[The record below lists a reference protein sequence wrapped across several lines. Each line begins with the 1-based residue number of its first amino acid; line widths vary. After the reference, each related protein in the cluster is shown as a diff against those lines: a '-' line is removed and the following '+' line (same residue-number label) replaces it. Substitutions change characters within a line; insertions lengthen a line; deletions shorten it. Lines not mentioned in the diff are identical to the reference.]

1 MIYHHTASGSPL
13 PFISKVLERDQF
25 GPWSSTNGEPDM
37 SNGNGISFVH
47 DLVAM
52 ATAADK
58 VPQLEARIAELEE
71 IKAGYETGFVEKEKQ
86 LIDHLNAHDETK
98 ARLHNAEV
106 ARDDAERL
114 FLEADDAKLAAVR
127 AMRYVIGEAETFI
140 KAVTPVEAKPSY
152 EGKWLWD
159 VQGWSNISLTQWLEN
174 GGSASR
180 FVSVKLAEHTSP
192 NIPGEPTWSI
202 EDKPHSQVTAEQEAV
217 SCLQSA
223 AYLVTAERRPDGG
236 MLWEDAAKPE
246 AGPSKG
252 GGEAIDPNPTVLG
265 LDHTQ
270 AGLVVESEVG
280 PTASTLGTEHG
291 GSLSAQSS
299 LVESK
304 ESASTTITEDPSAP
318 NPTAMETNVP
328 TVQDGDASVSG
339 QSDVPFA
346 VSHSGSGSQIVD
358 TGGAGTQ
365 ESASEKQPDD
375 DLWAIP
381 SRASHYS
388 S

>member
-1 MIYHHTASGSPL
+1 MRKTERSLVRKTEGEEACLSPFLICQRSVPTTTSGSPL
-13 PFISKVLERDQF
+13 PFISKVLERDRF
-25 GPWSSTNGEPDM
+25 GPWSSTGEPDM

-58 VPQLEARIAELEE
+58 VPQLEEQISELRKALDAQTASNWELEAK
-71 IKAGYETGFVEKEKQ
+71 I
-86 LIDHLNAHDETK
+86 IDHTNAHSETK

-192 NIPGEPTWSI
+192 KVPGEPTWSI

-236 MLWEDAAKPE
+236 MLWEDAAKHE
-246 AGPSKG
+246 A
-252 GGEAIDPNPTVLG
+252 
-265 LDHTQ
+265 
-270 AGLVVESEVG
+270 
-280 PTASTLGTEHG
+280 
-291 GSLSAQSS
+291 
-299 LVESK
+299 
-304 ESASTTITEDPSAP
+304 
-318 NPTAMETNVP
+318 
-328 TVQDGDASVSG
+328 
-339 QSDVPFA
+339 
-346 VSHSGSGSQIVD
+346 
-358 TGGAGTQ
+358 
-365 ESASEKQPDD
+365 
-375 DLWAIP
+375 
-381 SRASHYS
+381 
-388 S
+388 

>member
-1 MIYHHTASGSPL
+1 
-13 PFISKVLERDQF
+13 
-25 GPWSSTNGEPDM
+25 M

-127 AMRYVIGEAETFI
+127 AMRIVIGEAEAFI
-140 KAVTPVEAKPSY
+140 KAVTRVEELAKPSY

-159 VQGWSNISLTQWLEN
+159 VQDWSGLSLNEWLNN
-174 GGSASR
+174 GGSVSR
-180 FVSVKLAEHTSP
+180 FVAVRLAEPASP
-192 NIPGEPTWSI
+192 NVQDKSTWSI
-202 EDKPHSQVTAEQEAV
+202 EDKPNSQVTAEQEAA
-217 SCLQSA
+217 SRLQSA
-223 AYLVTAERRPDGG
+223 AYSVGATQEVTG
-236 MLWEDAAKPE
+236 
-246 AGPSKG
+246 
-252 GGEAIDPNPTVLG
+252 PNPTVSDLG
-265 LDHTQ
+265 HIQ
-270 AGLVVESEVG
+270 AATVG
-280 PTASTLGTEHG
+280 ERREWNEDGWGEPAIPTANTLGSDHG
-291 GSLSAQSS
+291 PSPSAPSD
-299 LVESK
+299 LAASK
-304 ESASTTITEDPSAP
+304 ESASTTTSEDLREVGPTSADDSGF
-318 NPTAMETNVP
+318 TNEKLLGSNDK
-328 TVQDGDASVSG
+328 TLEGNN
-339 QSDVPFA
+339 SDPFA
-346 VSHSGSGSQIVD
+346 ASHSGSASQTAD
-358 TGGAGTQ
+358 TGDAGTQ
-365 ESASEKQPDD
+365 ESASEKSIDD

>member
-1 MIYHHTASGSPL
+1 
-13 PFISKVLERDQF
+13 
-25 GPWSSTNGEPDM
+25 M

-58 VPQLEARIAELEE
+58 VPQLEERIAELEATHGVDLST
-71 IKAGYETGFVEKEKQ
+71 ISLLETRI
-86 LIDHLNAHDETK
+86 IDHTNAHGETK
-98 ARLHNAEV
+98 ARLQNAEV
-106 ARDDAERL
+106 ARDDAELR

-127 AMRYVIGEAETFI
+127 AMRVVIGEAEAFI
-140 KAVTPVEAKPSY
+140 KAMTPEVVKPSY

-192 NIPGEPTWSI
+192 NPLPVSSASI
-202 EDKPHSQVTAEQEAV
+202 DHLDP
-217 SCLQSA
+217 
-223 AYLVTAERRPDGG
+223 
-236 MLWEDAAKPE
+236 
-246 AGPSKG
+246 G
-252 GGEAIDPNPTVLG
+252 GGEDRL
-265 LDHTQ
+265 TQ
-270 AGLVVESEVG
+270 EADAYISKHGEGWPPGQSETD
-280 PTASTLGTEHG
+280 PTANILGTQQQP
-291 GSLSAQSS
+291 SPSASYDS
-299 LVESK
+299 AESK
-304 ESASTTITEDPSAP
+304 ESASTTTSEGPCEADPTSADDSGFINEKLLGSSDKTLEGDNSDP
-318 NPTAMETNVP
+318 FAASRFGNGSPTA
-328 TVQDGDASVSG
+328 
-339 QSDVPFA
+339 
-346 VSHSGSGSQIVD
+346 D

-365 ESASEKQPDD
+365 ESALEKPNDD